1 MGMKRPVC
9 FLSILNPGRSI
20 TKWLLISLVIVL
32 LFLGGRFIYE
42 EANRL
47 PPDEAVKQSLTKT
60 LNAETYRF
68 KVTAKRSQDGQE
80 AVISEISG
88 EKSLDGVH
96 LQGSLPLIKA
106 EVEIIHLG
114 DQLYR
119 KDIYT
124 KKWVT
129 VPAEGRIGLE
139 QLITEL
145 NPLSVFKFTDG
156 SFEVKEAGKE
166 KVAGQ
171 TCRVYEIMTKGE
183 NKYLQLFWQDFNYI
197 LWVDKKDGLLRQAR
211 ISGEHRE
218 MVNHTLSI
226 EVLFFD
232 YHVPFEL
239 KPPLE

>member
-1 MGMKRPVC
+1 MGTKRPVY

-20 TKWLLISLVIVL
+20 AKWLIICLAIGL
-32 LFLGGRFIYE
+32 LFWGGKYLCE
-42 EANRL
+42 EARRL
-47 PPDEAVKQSLTKT
+47 PPDEAVKQSLTRT
-60 LNAETYRF
+60 LNADTYRF

-106 EVEIIHLG
+106 DVEIIHLG

-119 KDIYT
+119 RDVYT

-139 QLITEL
+139 QLIAEL

-156 SFEVKEAGKE
+156 FFEVKEAGRE
-166 KVAGQ
+166 KIDGHA
-171 TCRVYEIMTKGE
+171 CRVYEVMTKGD

-218 MVNHTLSI
+218 MVNHALSI
-226 EVLFFD
+226 EVRFFD
-232 YHVPFEL
+232 YHVPIEL

>member
-1 MGMKRPVC
+1 MGIKRPVC

-20 TKWLLISLVIVL
+20 AKWLIICLAVVL
-32 LFLGGRFIYE
+32 LFWGGRYLCE
-42 EANRL
+42 EVNRL

-88 EKSLDGVH
+88 EKSLDGVY

-119 KDIYT
+119 KDVYT

-166 KVAGQ
+166 KVDGQ

-211 ISGEHRE
+211 ISAEHRE
-218 MVNHTLSI
+218 MVNHSLSI